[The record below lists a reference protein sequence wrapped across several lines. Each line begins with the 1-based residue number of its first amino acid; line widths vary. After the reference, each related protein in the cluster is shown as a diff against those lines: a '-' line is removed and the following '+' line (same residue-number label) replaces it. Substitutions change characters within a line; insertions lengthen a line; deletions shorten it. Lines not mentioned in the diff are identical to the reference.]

1 MFLSVANRCK
11 DERTC
16 EETCCCRNK
25 PGSEFSRKRARKL
38 AAENSDIND
47 EDSTK
52 WPHNYR
58 MSRANVPHLEN
69 VYSKSRQKLKR
80 KPEDKMEDL
89 DLNTLIWG
97 MFMTATQQAAVHL
110 GTDYFV
116 NLHSNENQPQRT
128 VKQLFDVTKRV
139 SQGFVHDLLIGKNI
153 HGKGRLC

>member
-1 MFLSVANRCK
+1 MNERARKLAAAGTNK
-11 DERTC
+11 D
-16 EETCCCRNK
+16 
-25 PGSEFSRKRARKL
+25 PSFQDRARKL

-47 EDSTK
+47 EDSSK

-58 MSRANVPHLEN
+58 MSRANVPHFEN
-69 VYSKSRQKLKR
+69 VYSKSRQQLKR

-89 DLNTLIWG
+89 VVNTLIWR

-110 GTDYFV
+110 GNDYFV

-139 SQGFVHDLLIGKNI
+139 CQRSERKSRF
-153 HGKGRLC
+153 CP